1 MGLLGLQPTEAR
13 TRMKLMGSSSI
24 SSANKKVQRLGKGY
38 EVPGIDTF
46 DEGELPRKLLLGALR
61 KGK

>member
-1 MGLLGLQPTEAR
+1 MHFF
-13 TRMKLMGSSSI
+13 S
-24 SSANKKVQRLGKGY
+24 NKKVQRLGKGY